1 MIINGDDV
9 PIVEVEDV
17 TYSSV
22 VREKKIQSQT
32 LMKKKET

>member
-1 MIINGDDV
+1 
-9 PIVEVEDV
+9 VEVEDV

-32 LMKKKET
+32 LMKKKKET